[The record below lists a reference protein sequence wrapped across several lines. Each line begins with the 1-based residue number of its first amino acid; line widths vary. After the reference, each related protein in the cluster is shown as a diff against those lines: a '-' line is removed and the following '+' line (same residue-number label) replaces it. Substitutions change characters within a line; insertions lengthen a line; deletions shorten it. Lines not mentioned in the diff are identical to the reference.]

1 MKNSGVLFVLIACFL
16 WALDTLIRYPLV
28 FGGIDIV
35 TIVFWEHIILA
46 TIFAYKF
53 VPLFKK
59 LDKKTSGLF
68 LLVGCGGSAAAT
80 LMFTKAFSL
89 SHPTLVVLIQKT
101 QPIFALLLAHFWLKE
116 KLTKRF
122 IFLSILAMFGA
133 LVLISEDIFEFIET
147 QNISTSNDA
156 FWGYGF
162 ALLAAALWGS
172 STVVGRRLTEKKF
185 TATQMTAGR
194 VYFAL
199 IFFIPFIIKDYQ
211 VFEVSSEHFLKILL
225 MSVISGFLGLIIY
238 YKGLSLIKAK
248 VSTITEMS
256 FPIWVILLN
265 WIVLGQSLSLV
276 QIIGALILMISIYF
290 LKKTREKTA

>member
-1 MKNSGVLFVLIACFL
+1 MKNSGVLFILLACFL

-59 LDKKTSGLF
+59 LDKKTAGLF
-68 LLVGCGGSAAAT
+68 LLIGCGGSAAAT

-116 KLTKRF
+116 KLTKK
-122 IFLSILAMFGA
+122 FLSLSLLAMIGA
-133 LVLISEDIFEFIET
+133 LVLISEDIIKFIET
-147 QNISTSNDA
+147 QSLSTSADA

-162 ALLAAALWGS
+162 ALCAAALWGS
-172 STVVGRRLTEKKF
+172 STVVGRRLTEKSF

-199 IFFIPFIIKDYQ
+199 LFFIPFIIKDYK
-211 VFEVSSEHFLKILL
+211 VFEVSSDHLVKILL
-225 MSVISGFLGLIIY
+225 MSVISGFLGLIVY

-265 WIVLGQSLSLV
+265 WIFLGQALSLI
-276 QIIGALILMISIYF
+276 QIFGALILMVSIYF
-290 LKKTREKTA
+290 LKNSQEKSS